1 MAELIVAGISGNKII
16 PDANSKIITLMYP
29 TYSPADGSSTSCFD
43 ASLGT
48 VYSVPVGK
56 KLILLNY
63 SFYIPSTGG
72 GTQVLFY
79 RGSTVNSIVGGT
91 VMMVHRGEAAAQD
104 QNHAS
109 DIAIEVPA
117 ADYVTV
123 NLNGSGSSTFAGCT
137 MVGVEIDA

>member
-1 MAELIVAGISGNKII
+1 MAELIVAGISGNKIL
-16 PDANSKIITLMYP
+16 PDANSKIITLMFP

-48 VYSVPVGK
+48 V
-56 KLILLNY
+56 Y

-91 VMMVHRGEAAAQD
+91 VMMVHRGEAGAQD
-104 QNHAS
+104 QNHAA